1 MKIQPLLFPMFNSK
15 IGEYCE
21 RIEIQT
27 KILEELKKLNS
38 TITDIYAAIEGQH
51 ELLMN
56 KLSALDSIV
65 EKIKQNT

>member
-1 MKIQPLLFPMFNSK
+1 MN
-15 IGEYCE
+15 E
-21 RIEIQT
+21 IEIQT

-56 KLSALDSIV
+56 KLSALDSLTD
-65 EKIKQNT
+65 KIKENTKQ